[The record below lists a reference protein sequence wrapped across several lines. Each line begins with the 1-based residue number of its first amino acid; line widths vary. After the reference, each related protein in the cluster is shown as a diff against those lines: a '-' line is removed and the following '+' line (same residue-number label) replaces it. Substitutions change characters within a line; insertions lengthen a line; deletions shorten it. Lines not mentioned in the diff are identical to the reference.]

1 MSSVTTKELD
11 AIETALVALYRASFQ
26 HRAWEDIQLRAGLS
40 LDKSSAALLKVVKN
54 SGPSHCRIQDIADV
68 LGIEAPSVSRTVQ
81 ELERDGLVTRQQDDT
96 DRRASQVRLT
106 EAGVRQLAKLQSA
119 KRARLNAALHDWSN
133 NDRQALA
140 RLLHQLAEAFTTSTE
155 TKQTKS

>member
-1 MSSVTTKELD
+1 MSTVTTKELD

-26 HRAWEDIQLRAGLS
+26 HRAWEDIQQRAGLN
-40 LDKSSAALLKVVKN
+40 LDKSSASLLKVVKAC
-54 SGPSHCRIQDIADV
+54 GPSQCRIQDIAAV

-81 ELERDGLVTRQQDDT
+81 DLERDGLLTRRPDDS
-96 DRRASQVRLT
+96 DRRASQVTLT
-106 EAGVRQLAKLQSA
+106 KAGAQQLAKLQAA
-119 KRARLNAALHDWSN
+119 KRGRLNAALHDWSVE
-133 NDRQALA
+133 DRQALA